1 MMETLGTH
9 PTGSAEI
16 FDLASSTSM
25 GGRCWCGRSAGAS
38 IAPPPRNLH
47 SFPFASEG
55 QILRTVAHE
64 LRNPLTALVT
74 SAEVLN
80 EDFDVLD
87 TDQKRAILGSMHR
100 GALWLHSLVE
110 NLLCDATIRD
120 GRFTVRRQPVSLA
133 DIVLDVQPV
142 VEPILARRQQHLLL
156 APGDTPDVVADPRR
170 IGQVLVN
177 LICNASKYGPANA
190 AVLVTLDV
198 RGEYVRANVAD
209 EGAGIPPGDEARV
222 FEAFFRGANARRSG
236 EAGVGLGLSIVKAVV
251 EAHGGNYGAYNRP
264 EGGACFWFDLPTKAA
279 FESTGDEPET
289 EIGRG
294 RR

>member
-1 MMETLGTH
+1 MKPTESSRREPMMETLASH
-9 PTGSAEI
+9 PTVAAAT

-25 GGRCWCGRSAGAS
+25 AGRCWCGRSAAEP
-38 IAPPPRNLH
+38 IAAPPRNVEGSPLT
-47 SFPFASEG
+47 SEG

-74 SAEVLN
+74 SAEALT
-80 EDFDVLD
+80 EDFDVLG

-100 GALWLHSLVE
+100 GALWVHSLVE

-133 DIVLDVQPV
+133 DIVVDVQPV
-142 VEPILARRQQHLLL
+142 VEPILARRDQHLLL
-156 APGDTPDVVADPRR
+156 APGDTPDVVGDPRR

-190 AVLVTLDV
+190 PVLVTLDV

-209 EGAGIPPGDEARV
+209 EGAGIPPGE
-222 FEAFFRGANARRSG
+222 
-236 EAGVGLGLSIVKAVV
+236 
-251 EAHGGNYGAYNRP
+251 
-264 EGGACFWFDLPTKAA
+264 
-279 FESTGDEPET
+279 ES
-289 EIGRG
+289 R
-294 RR
+294 